1 MKKRRNILL
10 FGFLILAFNAF
21 NQDLRILDTKS
32 LINISKNHGLDS
44 ALNLTSNIPIY
55 IIDKITAQRLIEQTL
70 VNRPS
75 YRIED
80 FLVDYAFHFHNSE
93 ISEILLDYF
102 ERKRGEIENYKP
114 NYFNS
119 LPRISQDALVA
130 LIENNSKKTDS
141 LLIKYY
147 QDWKVKSTA
156 YEADY
161 LKGKVET
168 NAREKEK
175 LMSPFEDCNYNCYN
189 ILLALDRLKSKFA
202 NKEKLE
208 YHQMNLKYYW
218 QSGFPLSKTGDL
230 TDYTGNDIFKTIKLR
245 NHYETL
251 GDMDFSKELQLKE
264 LTKLYN
270 EPYCWKFIMY
280 NEKIGYLDLGCQ
292 SGPLAGSGVLYR
304 LELKDNILTLY
315 KLKTWIS

>member
-10 FGFLILAFNAF
+10 IGFLILAFNAF
-21 NQDLRILDTKS
+21 NQDLRLLDTKS
-32 LINISKNHGLDS
+32 LIDISKNHGLDS

-55 IIDKITAQRLIEQTL
+55 IIDKITTQRLIEHTL

-75 YRIED
+75 SRIED
-80 FLVDYAFHFHNSE
+80 FLVDYALHFHNSE
-93 ISEILLDYF
+93 ISEILHDYF
-102 ERKRGEIENYKP
+102 ERKRGEIENYEP
-114 NYFNS
+114 DYFNS

-147 QDWKVKSTA
+147 QDWKVKSAA

-161 LKGKVET
+161 LKGLVET
-168 NAREKEK
+168 NERKKEK

-189 ILLALDRLKSKFA
+189 VLLALDRLKSKFA
-202 NKEKLE
+202 NKKKLD
-208 YHQMNLKYYW
+208 YHQKKLKDYW
-218 QSGFPLSKTGDL
+218 QSGFPLSKTGDF
-230 TDYTGNDIFKTIKLR
+230 TNYNENNIFKTIKLT

-251 GDMDFSKELQLKE
+251 GDIAFNEEQQLKE

-270 EPYCWKFIMY
+270 EYYCWKFIMY

-292 SGPLAGSGVLYR
+292 SGPLAGNGVLYR
-304 LELKDNILTLY
+304 LELKDNILILY
-315 KLKTWIS
+315 RLKTWIS